1 MHPIRQSRWV
11 YALLILVWA
20 ALMAWQWGEH
30 LRVRQ
35 NARQA
40 LIRRAQDISTTL
52 GVVLRSQRRFGII
65 PKDRLESTLQELVK
79 PDELMGVAMLNAAGE
94 VVASAGQPI
103 DVHLRGL
110 VPTGQHW
117 GPNFVALMNLVD
129 LGANLTSEPEPETPT
144 LVLPREELP
153 PFGRD
158 RVRPPEGGPRP
169 GPPPSEPG
177 TREVRPPEGPPPPDG
192 VKREDRN
199 DRDEDRFRS
208 RRSRDR
214 RPPFGRPFWM
224 SEEEYHEAIQRQGL
238 HSFVILL
245 STDAM
250 IQQCRQDL
258 WQRGVLAFFVTLT
271 TAAFAL
277 AWRSLL
283 RTADLE
289 VRLARAATVNRQLQE
304 MSVVAAGL
312 AHETK
317 NPLNVI
323 RTTAQLLAQ
332 DDSLPEGPRA
342 RARQI
347 MEEADRVTAQLNE
360 FINYSRP
367 REVRRT
373 AVPLGRVVE
382 ELRRTLAPDLE
393 DKQIQL
399 RVDEN
404 LPTVEADEPLLRQAL
419 FNLLLNAVQAV
430 PHQGHIEVA
439 AVRLGPS
446 QIALEIRDDGP
457 GVPPEHR
464 SEIFKPYFTT
474 NPKGSGLGLAVVR
487 QIVLAHG
494 WDIEYVPN
502 QPRGAIFR
510 IAPIRV
516 LGTTA

>member
-1 MHPIRQSRWV
+1 MQPARQSRWV
-11 YALLILVWA
+11 YALLALVWA
-20 ALMAWQWGEH
+20 ALIAWQWAEH
-30 LRVRQ
+30 LRVRH

-94 VVASAGQPI
+94 VVASAGAPI

-129 LGANLTSEPEPETPT
+129 LGTELTAEPEPQRPT

-153 PFGRD
+153 PFGRE
-158 RVRPPEGGPRP
+158 R
-169 GPPPSEPG
+169 
-177 TREVRPPEGPPPPDG
+177 PPPPDTDRPPG
-192 VKREDRN
+192 TPPPGTAAPTGQPAPRPPEREIRPEN
-199 DRDEDRFRS
+199 RDEDAFRG
-208 RRSRDR
+208 RRPRDR

-224 SEEEYHEAIQRQGL
+224 SEQEYQEAIQRQGL
-238 HSFVILL
+238 HSFVIML

-250 IQQCRQDL
+250 TQRCRQDL
-258 WQRGVLAFFVTLT
+258 WQRGVIAFFVTLT
-271 TAAFAL
+271 TLAFAL

-283 RTADLE
+283 RSADLE
-289 VRLARAATVNRQLQE
+289 VRLARAAAVNRQLQE
-304 MSVVAAGL
+304 MSLVAAGL

-317 NPLNVI
+317 NPLNII
-323 RTTAQLLAQ
+323 RTTAQMLAQ
-332 DDSLPEGPRA
+332 DNAIPEASRA

-360 FINYSRP
+360 FIHYSRP

-373 AVPLGRVVE
+373 AVALGRVVD
-382 ELRRTLAPDLE
+382 ELRRTLAHDLE
-393 DKQIQL
+393 DKQIQWHA
-399 RVDEN
+399 DPN
-404 LPTVEADEPLLRQAL
+404 LPTIEADEPLLRQAL
-419 FNLLLNAVQAV
+419 FNLLLNAIQAV
-430 PHQGHIEVA
+430 DVGGRIEVTT
-439 AVRLGPS
+439 VRLGPA
-446 QIALEIRDDGP
+446 QIALEVRDDGP

-464 SEIFKPYFTT
+464 NDIFKPYFTT
-474 NPKGSGLGLAVVR
+474 HPKGSGLGLAVVR

-494 WDIEYVPN
+494 WDIEYRPN
-502 QPRGAIFR
+502 EPRGAVFR

-516 LGTTA
+516 LAPATN